1 MRILQNFALKKAYWV
16 VLPFARLL
24 LKSDH
29 MHEAKNT
36 ARALVRIGYDGRVH
50 KYFRGPQAKERYDN
64 EVRVLRYLE
73 TKQCNFVPK
82 IIAHDDAEL
91 YLVTSNAGK
100 IVAHV
105 SDAKRDQL
113 FARLEAMGVRHDDA
127 EVRNIT
133 YNEQTGSFNIIDFE
147 FATILEP
154 GYPPSPTMGSVANRG
169 AWQS

>member
-1 MRILQNFALKKAYWV
+1 
-16 VLPFARLL
+16 
-24 LKSDH
+24 

-50 KYFRGPQAKERYDN
+50 KYFRGPQAKERYEN
-64 EVRVLRYLE
+64 EVRVLRFLE
-73 TKQCNFVPK
+73 SKGCDFVPK
-82 IIAHDDAEL
+82 ILHSDASEL

-100 IVAHV
+100 IVSHV
-105 SDAKRDQL
+105 SDSKRDKL
-113 FARLEAMGVRHDDA
+113 FAKLEACGVRHDDA

-154 GYPPSPTMGSVANRG
+154 GYPPSPLMTSVANREE
-169 AWQS
+169 WKD